1 MSTKGAEDRRC
12 EERGRTG
19 LSARADTNMERFAAL
34 VARTLRAPVA
44 LVSLVEGDRQV
55 FPGLAGLTGP
65 WAESRQSP
73 LSHSLCRYVVTD
85 GEPLVL
91 TDARLDERV
100 RAVPAVAEL
109 GMVAYAGMPLTDED
123 GRVLGSLCAV
133 DTTARRW
140 TNAELTDLADLAA
153 ACSSELR
160 LRLASRAAEDARAA
174 AEEAR
179 ATAQAN
185 AAMLLRA
192 SQEMA
197 EATSVQDVRQRL
209 RHLVIGAL
217 APHYIGLSLLR
228 DGRLTRVPD
237 TDGPHEVEEVL
248 GQYDTEAPFPSARAL
263 RDRRMIAIPSREDL
277 AARYSPEAVA
287 AFDSLGLT
295 SAVCLPLIASRGP
308 VGVLMVGWNRHHQP
322 DLVEQATLNALAS
335 YTAHTVARALF
346 LGERITVARQLQS
359 AMLTDLPATPGLD
372 SAALYRPAATDD
384 MVGGDWYDSFPL
396 PGVPGGPV
404 TSSLAITVGDIT
416 GHDIRAAALM
426 GQVRS
431 MLRQAVLDHPALGPA
446 AALTALE
453 HACLSLRL
461 PATGSILH
469 ARLEHGAAGW
479 ALTWSNAG
487 HPPPLLLLPDRSTR
501 RLDQH
506 DVLFY
511 PGLGHPPR
519 TDHRMDLVPG
529 STLLL
534 YTDGLV
540 DRPGRDVEQAIG
552 TTRALLA
559 AHGERPLPELLETL
573 ADEMAGPKADDDVAM
588 LAVRVPLR
596 PHV

>member
-1 MSTKGAEDRRC
+1 MSTNGTEDRRC
-12 EERGRTG
+12 EALGQTG
-19 LSARADTNMERFAAL
+19 LSARADVNMERFAGL

-44 LVSLVEGDRQV
+44 LVSLVEHDRQV
-55 FPGLAGLTGP
+55 FPGAVGLTGP
-65 WAESRQSP
+65 WAEHRQSP
-73 LSHSLCRYVVTD
+73 VTHSLCRHVVAD
-85 GEPLVL
+85 GKPLVL
-91 TDARLDERV
+91 ADARLDDRV
-100 RAVPAVAEL
+100 SATPAVAEL
-109 GMVAYAGMPLTDED
+109 GVVAYAGMPLTDGD
-123 GRVLGSLCAV
+123 GHVLGSLCAI
-133 DTTARRW
+133 DTTPRRW
-140 TNAELTDLADLAA
+140 SRAELTDLADLAA

-174 AEEAR
+174 AEAAR

-185 AAMLLRA
+185 AALLLRA

-197 EATSVQDVRQRL
+197 DAASVQDVRQRL
-209 RHLVIGAL
+209 RHLVTGTL
-217 APHYIGLSLLR
+217 TPHYVGLSLLR
-228 DGRLTRVPD
+228 DGRLIRVPD
-237 TDGPHEVEEVL
+237 PDAPYEIEEAY
-248 GQYDTEAPFPSARAL
+248 GHYDIEAPYPSARAL
-263 RDRRMIAIPSREDL
+263 RDRRMIAIPDREVL
-277 AARYSPEAVA
+277 AAEYSAEAVA
-287 AFDSLGLT
+287 AFDSLGLA
-295 SAVCLPLIASRGP
+295 SAVCLPLVASRGP
-308 VGVLMVGWNRHHQP
+308 VGVLMVGWDRHHQP

-335 YTAHTVARALF
+335 YTAHTMARALF

-396 PGVPGGPV
+396 PAVPDRPGE
-404 TSSLAITVGDIT
+404 SSLAITVGDIT

-469 ARLEHGAAGW
+469 ARLAHGDSGW

-487 HPPPLLLLPDRSTR
+487 HPPPLLLLPDRRTL

-519 TDHRMDLVPG
+519 TDHRMDLAPG

-540 DRPGRDVEQAIG
+540 DRPGRDVERAIG
-552 TTRALLA
+552 TTRELLA
-559 AHGERPLPELLETL
+559 THGDRPLSELLETL
-573 ADEMAGPKADDDVAM
+573 ADELAGPKADDDIAL
-588 LAVRVPLR
+588 LAVRVPPS
-596 PHV
+596 PHD